1 MVISFTA
8 GGHQHRQLVL
18 FDTGN
23 GGDPSSSA
31 AVVSWQ
37 STSYRLRWVA

>member
-1 MVISFTA
+1 VVGNT
-8 GGHQHRQLVL
+8 GRELVL
-18 FDTGN
+18 FDTGH

-37 STSYRLRWVA
+37 WTSYRLRLVA

>member
-1 MVISFTA
+1 VVVNT
-8 GGHQHRQLVL
+8 GRELVL

-37 STSYRLRWVA
+37 STSYRLRWIA